1 MWLSGQRH
9 APVPLPPIKTRYP
22 LHRKLG
28 GPQGPS
34 ARVQN
39 ISPPVGF
46 DPRAVHPVSSRYSD
60 GAITAHT
67 YFRQKNNHK
76 LHVRLIYPLL
86 LKYQWCPYQNMSYL
100 LRSVLSKNAINTQ
113 VKAHGD
119 LASIVSCMSA
129 SFVKASTVLMFFKT
143 LSRNLYWKL
152 MDEFKRKE

>member
-1 MWLSGQRH
+1 MRLLPLLQKPQGQIENMKKTPKFLFPWCLLQVKLKISTLNSSNFSLFSALHAGGWSTPRLDRLTSG
-9 APVPLPPIKTRYP
+9 KESRYS
-22 LHRKLG
+22 LYRKLG

-34 ARVQN
+34 ARVQK

-86 LKYQWCPYQNMSYL
+86 LKYQ
-100 LRSVLSKNAINTQ
+100 
-113 VKAHGD
+113 
-119 LASIVSCMSA
+119 
-129 SFVKASTVLMFFKT
+129 
-143 LSRNLYWKL
+143 
-152 MDEFKRKE
+152 